1 MNKAQTKYWV
11 EGGVYTDGTFTALD
25 PTEPPEKYGPFD
37 TKAEADQVW
46 LGRTRQK
53 IDICWHKLFIVRS
66 VPSDAAPVG

>member
-53 IDICWHKLFIVRS
+53 IDICWHKLFIVKR

>member
-53 IDICWHKLFIVRS
+53 IDICWHKLFIVRR